1 MPDSEVDVTLVTVS
15 TNEAPLIERCFAAV
29 QRHKADLVVEHVLV
43 DNVCTDDSVE
53 RALAQN
59 PDAVVVRAPRKLGFS
74 PNSNLGLR
82 VARGRTLG
90 LLNPDTEVRA
100 GALQTLVRTLDE
112 HPDVGIV
119 GPKLLN
125 PDGSVQLSVRRFPNL
140 SSTLVRRT
148 PLRAIARGGAA
159 DQRHLNVD
167 FDHDR
172 TQDCDWML
180 GAALIAR
187 RNAVDEVG
195 ILDEGL
201 PMYVD
206 DIDWCIRM
214 HKAGWGVRYV
224 ADAEIVHDH
233 QAVSDKKFLSRNFR
247 LHLQSMAHFTRTHGL
262 RQVIFGGRPPAGT
275 PSRGSVPR

>member
-1 MPDSEVDVTLVTVS
+1 MPQPDVTLVTVS

-29 QRHKADLVVEHVLV
+29 QRHKGDLVVEHVLV
-43 DNVCTDDSVE
+43 DNVCTDDSVA

-59 PDAVVVRAPRKLGFS
+59 PDAVVVRSPRKLGFS

-82 VARGRTLG
+82 VATGRTLG

-112 HPDVGIV
+112 RPDVGIV

-140 SSTLVRRT
+140 ASTLVRRT
-148 PLRAIARGGAA
+148 PLRSVARGGEW
-159 DQRHLNVD
+159 DRRHLNTD

-187 RNAVDEVG
+187 RDAVDDVG

-214 HKAGWGVRYV
+214 HKAGWGVLYV

-262 RQVIFGGRPPAGT
+262 RQVVFGGRPPKGT
-275 PSRGSVPR
+275 PVRGPVPR